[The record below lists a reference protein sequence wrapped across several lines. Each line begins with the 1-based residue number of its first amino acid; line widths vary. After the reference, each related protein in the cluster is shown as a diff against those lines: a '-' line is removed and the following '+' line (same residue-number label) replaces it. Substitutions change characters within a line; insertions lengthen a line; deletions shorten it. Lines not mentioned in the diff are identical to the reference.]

1 MINAHRS
8 VSSFSIFSYLC
19 PSEFICGKPL
29 CLPVQRK
36 FFLCGTLTIALSFL
50 ALCLVP
56 PAHAAPVTNHTTYI
70 VTLPGADRDTLQ
82 RVEATGGVIDHFDGG
97 EARAYVHQAHWQSF
111 LSTGIPHR
119 VIEMQPNAGTKQL
132 GSYPSYAEIGEIL
145 ATAESDYPE
154 IVRRISLGKSV
165 QGRELW
171 AVLISDQPD
180 VEEDEPEFAYIST
193 MHGDETVGTVLCLN
207 FLEVL
212 LDGYGVDPEITS
224 RVDNTAIW
232 LVPLMNPDGYEMGTR
247 FNANSVDLNRTFP
260 EFPDHFEGTIMTEG
274 APDLSGSEPE
284 VAHVA
289 RWSADNQFVL
299 MANYHSGALVVN
311 YPYDE
316 IPGVPSGEEAIAPDD
331 ALLQEL
337 SSAYANENPPM
348 LASNFFPGG
357 ITNGSA
363 WYSVSGGMQDW
374 HYRFLGAIDLTLEVS
389 NIKSPSSRT
398 LSSLWEDNRESMFA
412 YLDWAHRGV
421 RGVVTDRVTGE
432 PLLASVL
439 VNDNPQPVFTDP
451 EVGDFHRVLVPGAYA
466 VRVSAPGYITYN
478 AGPVFPTSGEALR
491 VDVALSNGDV
501 NRDGKI
507 NALDLQLG
515 INALLGISPLEDAD
529 LDGGG
534 VSSTDVQQV
543 INRALGRH

>member
-1 MINAHRS
+1 MNTDEHR
-8 VSSFSIFSYLC
+8 YWL
-19 PSEFICGKPL
+19 PL
-29 CLPVQRK
+29 GRRLISQSLP
-36 FFLCGTLTIALSFL
+36 IALCIL
-50 ALCLVP
+50 ALCTSP
-56 PAHAAPVTNHTTYI
+56 QAQDAPVTDHTTY
-70 VTLPGADRDTLQ
+70 VVALPGADRDTLE
-82 RVEATGGVIDHFDGG
+82 RVEAAGGVIDHFDGH
-97 EARAYVHQAHWQSF
+97 EARAYVHHANWQSF

-119 VIEMQPNAGTKQL
+119 LIETQPNASAKQL
-132 GSYPSYAEIGEIL
+132 GNYPSYAEIGEIL
-145 ATAESDYPE
+145 AAAESDYPE
-154 IVRRISLGKSV
+154 IVRRISLGQSV
-165 QGRELW
+165 QGREIW
-171 AVLISDQPD
+171 AVLISDQPE

-212 LDGYGVDPEITS
+212 LAGYGTDPDITS
-224 RVDNTAIW
+224 HVDNTAIW
-232 LVPLMNPDGYEMGTR
+232 LVPLMNPDGYEMGMR
-247 FNANSVDLNRTFP
+247 FNANNVDLNRTFP
-260 EFPDHFEGTIMTEG
+260 EFPDHFEGTILTEG
-274 APDLSGSEPE
+274 DPDLSGREPE

-289 RWSADNQFVL
+289 QWSADNRFVL
-299 MANYHSGALVVN
+299 MASYHSGALVAN

-316 IPGVPSGEEAIAPDD
+316 IPGVPSGTEAIAPDD

-348 LASNFFPGG
+348 LASNTFPGG

-389 NIKSPSSRT
+389 NIKSPSTRA
-398 LSSLWEDNRESMFA
+398 LSSLWEDNRNSMFA
-412 YLDWAHRGV
+412 YLDWVHRGV
-421 RGVVTDRVTGE
+421 RGVITDRITGE

-439 VNDNPQPVFTDP
+439 VNDNPQPVLTDA
-451 EVGDFHRVLVPGAYA
+451 EVGDYHRVLDPGQYT

-478 AGPVFPTSGEALR
+478 AGPVSASSDEAVR

-515 INALLGISPLEDAD
+515 INALLGIAPLEDAD